1 MAAWGEAP
9 VAQLPYDGL
18 HDLHHPLSLH
28 SASSNTSLSGRRG
41 SPSPPQAEARRRGGG
56 SFVERCQ
63 ELVRSG
69 PEPRRPP
76 TPAPRP
82 STGLGAPLVP
92 PKMKLNETSF

>member
-1 MAAWGEAP
+1 MAWGQGGP
-9 VAQLPYDGL
+9 SSTLMTCTDS
-18 HDLHHPLSLH
+18 HHPLSLH
-28 SASSNTSLSGRRG
+28 SAFSSASLSSRRG
-41 SPSPPQAEARRRGGG
+41 SPSPPQAEARRRWGG

-82 STGLGAPLVP
+82 SAGLGAPLAP
-92 PKMKLNETSF
+92 PKMKLTETSF